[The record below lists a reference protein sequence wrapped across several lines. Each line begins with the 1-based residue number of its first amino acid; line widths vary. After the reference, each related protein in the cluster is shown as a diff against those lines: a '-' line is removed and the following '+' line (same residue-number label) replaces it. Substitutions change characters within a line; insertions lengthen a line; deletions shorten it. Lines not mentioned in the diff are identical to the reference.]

1 MNSGDSQLHLAHPIV
16 LLSLRKCC
24 GRSRA
29 EPSVPFYFFKITHC
43 KNMNFI
49 SSHTNVR
56 KYFYFLNQIKSNSE
70 PCLTIRIKNPLFAL
84 ASVGSQRVGLRW
96 RRCYVGPGNGG
107 MASYLQTLW
116 SPMRVPPSRSVLV
129 HVRTEGPAPFM
140 PDSGNRIFAK
150 TGMKALTPGASF
162 PRCPARPFLSKP
174 LAWPGHCR
182 VPSSLFPGPQS
193 LPLPRTSNLC
203 LYSPSLSFD
212 FLNSGSVQ
220 HQIPSGALRKIIF
233 ASFQGP
239 LVEGNAGTSQLLLPL
254 FCFRCLVSCTLTQ
267 VQNIY

>member
-49 SSHTNVR
+49 SLHTNVR
-56 KYFYFLNQIKSNSE
+56 KYFYFLNQIKSHSE
-70 PCLTIRIKNPLFAL
+70 PCLTIWIKNPLFAL

-116 SPMRVPPSRSVLV
+116 SSMRVPPSRSVLV

-140 PDSGNRIFAK
+140 PDSGNRIDLILVQLEHLPSSKENNPSLFFK
-150 TGMKALTPGASF
+150 SF
-162 PRCPARPFLSKP
+162 CLFTLQHDFKP
-174 LAWPGHCR
+174 LQGKLGTPFSICLYLLHNILHKRADFMSSSPLT
-182 VPSSLFPGPQS
+182 SSL
-193 LPLPRTSNLC
+193 C
-203 LYSPSLSFD
+203 L
-212 FLNSGSVQ
+212 V
-220 HQIPSGALRKIIF
+220 
-233 ASFQGP
+233 
-239 LVEGNAGTSQLLLPL
+239 
-254 FCFRCLVSCTLTQ
+254 FCFFMVNPTTLAFNKEAERAPCLLTC
-267 VQNIY
+267 IYLTNKAPWVH